1 MATSA
6 FGGLAM
12 TAFTQL
18 LDKVRSGRHLTEQES
33 EQAVCRIMEGNLP
46 ATEVKEWLL
55 ALRAKGEALAEVVGA
70 ARAMR
75 AHALRLN
82 TGGLPLVD
90 TCGTGGD
97 GLKTANISTMAAL
110 VAAGAGVAVAKHGNR
125 SITSACGSAD
135 LLEALGVAVDSEPA
149 VVERC
154 LAEAHFGFLFAPRF
168 HPAMKAAAPIRKELG
183 VPTIF
188 NLLGPLTNPAGVR
201 HQVVGVADGA
211 KMELYAQALKA
222 LGGVRALVVRGQD
235 GQDELSTTGPTD
247 VVEFNTKIDPQRV
260 ARYTL
265 VPETFGIRP
274 VRLEEIRGGTSAE
287 NARIALDVLAGKAG
301 AVREAV
307 LLNAAAAL
315 YVAGAAG
322 DIANGL
328 ALARDSLDR
337 GKAMAVLEKVRRIT
351 HE

>member
-1 MATSA
+1 MK
-6 FGGLAM
+6 
-12 TAFTQL
+12 
-18 LDKVRSGRHLTEQES
+18 DLTEAQA
-33 EQAVCRIMEGNLP
+33 EQMIGRIMDGDLP
-46 ATEVKEWLL
+46 PADVKEWLL
-55 ALRAKGEALAEVVGA
+55 ALRAKGEVLSEVVGA

-75 AHALRLN
+75 AHAVKIQA
-82 TGGLPLVD
+82 GPLPAVD

-97 GLKTANISTMAAL
+97 NLKTANLSTIAAL
-110 VAAGAGVAVAKHGNR
+110 VAAGAGVPVAKHGNR

-135 LLEALGVAVDSEPA
+135 LLEALGVAVDVEPA

-154 LAEAHFGFLFAPRF
+154 LAESNFGFMFAPRF
-168 HPAMKAAAPIRKELG
+168 HPAMKAVAPIRKEMG

-201 HQVVGVADGA
+201 HQVVGVADAA
-211 KMELYAQALKA
+211 KMEMYAQALQA
-222 LGGVRALVVRGQD
+222 LGGIRALVVRGQD

-247 VVEFNTKIDPQRV
+247 VVEFNTKIDPQRT

-265 VPETFGIRP
+265 VPETFGIR
-274 VRLEEIRGGTSAE
+274 RAQLEQIRGGTVAE
-287 NARIALDVLAGKAG
+287 NARIALNVLEGKAG

-322 DIANGL
+322 DISNGM
-328 ALARDSLDR
+328 ALARESIDR
-337 GKAMAVLEKVRRIT
+337 GKALEVLKKVRQIT
-351 HE
+351 QSGHGSTGSP